1 MPTVDTVQSDK
12 PYGSVGDVLQLAR
25 VLINDAFGP
34 NGVEGDLL
42 AVDQPGTPILLES
55 AWEELQSE
63 AADAG
68 IETLVRTIVIPAFP
82 PVYLIDSSVEVFI
95 DWTGSFDG
103 FTKYDQKDDNPALP
117 YNLIV
122 PIKVWERQTGSGAE
136 FIEIINSD
144 GGFPEGQQTDRLRW
158 YEWRGD
164 KLWFKGATTQ
174 RDLKVRYIA
183 YLPRLV
189 EDGQPIDERTLVP
202 IMRAW
207 RAMAYLIAS
216 EFARPRGSQQADNLY
231 ALATAEIE
239 KLANRT
245 ARRKATV
252 SYRRKAFG
260 SH

>member
-1 MPTVDTVQSDK
+1 MPIVDTTQSDL
-12 PYGSVGDVLQLAR
+12 PYGTVGDVLQLAR
-25 VLINDAFGP
+25 VLVNDAFGP
-34 NGVEGDLL
+34 NGIEGDILGN
-42 AVDQPGTPILLES
+42 DQPGTPILVES

-82 PVYLIDSSVEVFI
+82 VVYLNDPSVETWI
-95 DWTGSFDG
+95 DWTGCFDG
-103 FTKYDQKDDNPALP
+103 NTFYDVKDDNPGLP
-117 YNLIV
+117 YDLIV
-122 PIKVWERQTGSGAE
+122 PIRVWERATGSGSE
-136 FIEIINSD
+136 FTDVKNSD
-144 GGFPEGQQTDRLRW
+144 GGLPEGNQSDQLRW

-164 KLWFKGATTQ
+164 KLYFKGATIQ

-189 EDGQPIDERTLVP
+189 QDNKIDESVQVP

-207 RAMAYLIAS
+207 RAMAYLVAT

-231 ALATAEIE
+231 ALATTEIQ

-260 SH
+260 TR